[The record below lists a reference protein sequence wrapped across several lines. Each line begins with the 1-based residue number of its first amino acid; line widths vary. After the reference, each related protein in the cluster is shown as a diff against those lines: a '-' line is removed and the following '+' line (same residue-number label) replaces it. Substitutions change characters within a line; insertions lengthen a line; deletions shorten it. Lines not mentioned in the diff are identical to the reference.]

1 MILSLQRNS
10 LFHNPVLTGDLW
22 TPSQIST
29 ELWLDASDA
38 STITESGGLVSQW
51 DDKSGNGK
59 HATQADGTL
68 QPLYQTG
75 EIIFNGINNRLETS
89 LTQLTTGAIFMLLFP
104 ISKGTNKNSVPIG
117 ATVSYNSGGLF
128 STVQIFDTGL
138 PANKIYYTTQL
149 STENKFYNGTNV
161 SPSTFQKSIY
171 MHQFSDVTTN
181 SLPYSIGS
189 RNTTESEN
197 YNGSMYEVI
206 MLSSV
211 PDALL
216 RQKIEGYLAWK
227 WGTVADLPT
236 NHPYKYSPPRV

>member
-1 MILSLQRNS
+1 MILSLQRNN
-10 LFHNPVLTGDLW
+10 LFHNPVSGLW
-22 TPSQIST
+22 TPALIST
-29 ELWLDASDA
+29 ELWLDALDA

-51 DDKSGNGK
+51 DDNSGNGK

-104 ISKGTNKNSVPIG
+104 ISKGTSKNNVPIG
-117 ATVSYNSGGLF
+117 ATVSFNSGGLF
-128 STVQIFDTGL
+128 STIQVFATGL
-138 PANKIYYTTQL
+138 PANIIYYTTQL
-149 STENKFYNGTNV
+149 STDNKFYNGTNV

-189 RNTTESEN
+189 RTSVLNNEN

-206 MLSSV
+206 ILSSV

-227 WGTVADLPT
+227 WGTVADLPAD
-236 NHPYKYSPPRV
+236 HPYKHSPPRV